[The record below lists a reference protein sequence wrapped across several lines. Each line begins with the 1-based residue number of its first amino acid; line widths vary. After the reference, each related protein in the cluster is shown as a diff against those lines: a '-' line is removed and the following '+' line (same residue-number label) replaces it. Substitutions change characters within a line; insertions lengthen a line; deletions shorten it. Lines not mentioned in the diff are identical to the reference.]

1 MAKCQTTRDSH
12 HAPEPLKVFKLA
24 NTLLQLV
31 LPWKPQWK
39 LLPTIFFS
47 SSTSWP
53 TPVLPHVASWDMVCP
68 FLLEY
73 VLNYIFNGNHLL
85 IWWPYYTSNFLLKH
99 YSLIY
104 TTMLYSA
111 NTSMWIRP
119 EMFAMYSVQFI
130 SEGFLASYHYWVEF
144 QSIQLCMRR
153 ALNEVSLIFGPILE
167 WRFPLTGLGGAP
179 VLKHSTAGCCTYLKS
194 REIQNMQR
202 YIWYLYTLSKE
213 NTKTCKYSPGCIL
226 TRNSVCFKFTWTG
239 RKVLK
244 KNRCKT

>member
-39 LLPTIFFS
+39 KLLPTIFLS

-73 VLNYIFNGNHLL
+73 VLHYIFNGNHLL
-85 IWWPYYTSNFLLKH
+85 IWWPYYTSNFLLIH

-104 TTMLYSA
+104 TTMLYPA
-111 NTSMWIRP
+111 NTSMQKCLLCT
-119 EMFAMYSVQFI
+119 QFN
-130 SEGFLASYHYWVEF
+130 SSPKAFLLPTITGWNFKAFTCVWGEPW
-144 QSIQLCMRR
+144 MRSR
-153 ALNEVSLIFGPILE
+153 WSLALSWNDVSF
-167 WRFPLTGLGGAP
+167 
-179 VLKHSTAGCCTYLKS
+179 S
-194 REIQNMQR
+194 QD
-202 YIWYLYTLSKE
+202 
-213 NTKTCKYSPGCIL
+213 
-226 TRNSVCFKFTWTG
+226 
-239 RKVLK
+239 
-244 KNRCKT
+244 